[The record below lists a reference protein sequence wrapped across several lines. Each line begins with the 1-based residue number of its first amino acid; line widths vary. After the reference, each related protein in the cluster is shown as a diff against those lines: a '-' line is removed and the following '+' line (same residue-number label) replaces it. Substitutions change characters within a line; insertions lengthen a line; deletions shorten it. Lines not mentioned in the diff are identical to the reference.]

1 MNSKAKLGYLAI
13 ALLLGA
19 VVFGQSPLYSEE
31 QKGSEVEV
39 GIPSP
44 PGVPALPSVELKVS
58 AVQEAETPEDH
69 RAIASFYQEESARLQ
84 GVAAQHAKLAEWW
97 TNLPA
102 GQWPSASH
110 RYNMAEHCRR
120 FADLLEEAAK
130 EAQSL
135 EKVHLTIAQ
144 SLIEGG
150 A

>member
-1 MNSKAKLGYLAI
+1 MNSKAKLGYLAL
-13 ALLLGA
+13 ALLVGA
-19 VVFGQSPLYSEE
+19 VVFGQSPLHSEE
-31 QKGSEVEV
+31 QKGSEMEIGV
-39 GIPSP
+39 PSL
-44 PGVPALPSVELKVS
+44 PGVPTLPSVELKVP
-58 AVQEAETPEDH
+58 VVEDAETPEDY

-84 GVAAQHAKLAEWW
+84 GAAAQHAKLAKWW

-110 RYNMAEHCRR
+110 RYDMAEHCRR
-120 FADLLEEAAK
+120 FAGLLEKAAK

-150 A
+150 E